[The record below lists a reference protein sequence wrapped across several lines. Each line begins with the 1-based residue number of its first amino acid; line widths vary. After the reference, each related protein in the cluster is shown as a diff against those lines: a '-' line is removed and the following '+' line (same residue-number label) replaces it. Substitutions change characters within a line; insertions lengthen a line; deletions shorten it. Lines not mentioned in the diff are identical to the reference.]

1 MNYQAAILHN
11 QQHATASLAINVAVA
26 ECLIKEIFYA
36 YGLVGDRKPHQFA
49 TVSHRVEQV
58 SDARFKKMVLA
69 EQLQRLKGG
78 NLISSHLFERI
89 NEARLIRNSLMHSGS
104 LVTPR
109 QSGECQT
116 VVRDLWAFLVDP
128 PFELNS
134 GWAYRF

>member
-1 MNYQAAILHN
+1 MNYQAAILHG

-36 YGLVGDRKPHQFA
+36 YGLVGDRKPLQFA
-49 TVSHRVEQV
+49 TFSHTADHI
-58 SDARFKKMVLA
+58 SNTRFNKMVLTD
-69 EQLQRLKGG
+69 QLQHLRNG

-89 NEARLIRNSLMHSGS
+89 DAARLVRNKLMHTGS

-116 VVRDLWAFLVDP
+116 VVRDLWALLIDQ

-134 GWAYRF
+134 GWTYRF

>member
-36 YGLVGDRKPHQFA
+36 YGLVGDRKPLPFA
-49 TVSHRVEQV
+49 TLSHTVEHVSNTQFRKMGL
-58 SDARFKKMVLA
+58 SD
-69 EQLQRLKGG
+69 QLQTLREG
-78 NLISSHLFERI
+78 NLISSHLFERMDA
-89 NEARLIRNSLMHSGS
+89 ARLVRNNLMHTGH

-116 VVRDLWAFLVDP
+116 VVRDLWAFLIDQ

-134 GWAYRF
+134 GWTYRF